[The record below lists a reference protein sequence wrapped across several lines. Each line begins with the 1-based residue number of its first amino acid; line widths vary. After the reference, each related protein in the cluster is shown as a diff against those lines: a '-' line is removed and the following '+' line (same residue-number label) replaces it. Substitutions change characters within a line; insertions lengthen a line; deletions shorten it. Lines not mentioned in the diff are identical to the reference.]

1 VTPQAYRAANPRL
14 YGALIARHGG
24 PNAIQ
29 LAVAS
34 RLASG
39 QDLLLCAPTAS
50 GKTEALLVPLA
61 EAHLAQGLP
70 GRPSLLWVCPTRALV
85 NDLARRLRD
94 PLAQVGTTVGRW
106 TGDAH
111 DGGQLQPLTILTPEA
126 LDARLSRSPDALD
139 GVGALVLDELHMLDG
154 GPRGDQLRLL
164 VHGLRG
170 RLSVAGRPLQVA
182 AASATVPDPAGLAAR
197 YLVAGQVVQAEQKRR
212 LAARIVLDRD
222 PGAVLDHLLGLVG
235 EGFRKILL
243 FCDSREQVE
252 QLSAFMLGQP
262 PFGAQVYA
270 HHGSLA
276 RALRLRVEA
285 SFRQAPLACCVATS
299 TMEVGLDI
307 GDVDLVGLMG
317 PPPDVSALVQRVGRG
332 GRRGDRSL
340 ALVMVEGPIEERIAR
355 VLLQAAARGDFLADK
370 PAFHPSVLLQQA
382 VMLAGGRRGL
392 VDAAA
397 LHRRLP
403 AELARDWP
411 PERLIELLGHACE
424 KELLLRV
431 GEGPRCVLGPKG
443 EQVWKRGQAH
453 ANISGATMTTVVD
466 RLTGDAVGEVAQG
479 AGGDVGLGGR
489 GRRAVLNDSGRVVTD
504 AGGGG
509 APALGSF
516 GGGSGPRKSGAL
528 ARAILDDLEIPLPCR
543 ARLNGGETLFHGLG
557 SAAGWLLA
565 AALKDR
571 KRKVVRAGPLAIV
584 MHAAPFADLS
594 EAEARD
600 AWPGPSRVE
609 LALIDRHP
617 GLARRLQL
625 GPMHPYLP
633 IDEQRRSVA
642 DHCQAAAVEAFLA
655 RGLPPLV
662 EPADFELWDAAAW
675 T

>member
-1 VTPQAYRAANPRL
+1 MTPHAYRAANPRL

-24 PNAIQ
+24 PNTIQ
-29 LAVAS
+29 LAVATQ
-34 RLASG
+34 LATG
-39 QDLLLCAPTAS
+39 NDLLLCAPTAS
-50 GKTEALLVPLA
+50 GKTEALLVPLG
-61 EAHLAQGLP
+61 EAHLDQGEP

-94 PLAQVGTTVGRW
+94 PLAQIGSTVGRW

-111 DGGQLQPLTILTPEA
+111 DGGQLQALTILTPEA
-126 LDARLSRSPDALD
+126 LDARLSRSPVALD

-170 RLSVAGRPLQVA
+170 RLAAAGRPLQVA

-197 YLVAGQVVQAEQKRR
+197 YLVEGRVVQAEQKRR
-212 LAARIVLDRD
+212 LAARIVPDRD
-222 PGAVLDHLLGLVG
+222 PGAVLDHLFGMVR

-252 QLSAFMLGQP
+252 QLSAFMLGRP

-276 RALRLRVEA
+276 RTLRLRVEA

-340 ALVMVEGPIEERIAR
+340 ALVMVEGEIEERIAR
-355 VLLQAAARGDFLADK
+355 VLLQAASRGDFLADA

-392 VDAAA
+392 VDAEA
-397 LHRRLP
+397 LCRRLP
-403 AELARDWP
+403 AELAQVWTRQ
-411 PERLIELLGHACE
+411 RLVDLLGHACD

-431 GEGPRCVLGPKG
+431 GEGPRCVLGSQG
-443 EQVWKRGQAH
+443 ERIWRRGQAH
-453 ANISGATMTTVVD
+453 ANISGAAMTAVVD
-466 RLTGDAVGEVAQG
+466 RLTGDALGEVAQS
-479 AGGDVGLGGR
+479 AAGDVGLGGR
-489 GRRAVLNDSGRVVTD
+489 GRRAVLSESGRVVTE

-516 GGGSGPRKSGAL
+516 GGGSGPRMSGAM
-528 ARAILDDLEIPLPCR
+528 ARAILADLEIPLPCR

-557 SAAGWLLA
+557 SASGWLLA
-565 AALKDR
+565 AALKAR
-571 KRKVVRAGPLAIV
+571 KRKVRRAGPLAIV
-584 MHAAPFADLS
+584 FEAAPFADHS
-594 EAEARD
+594 DAEARD

-625 GPMHPYLP
+625 GPMHTFLP
-633 IDEQRRSVA
+633 VEEQRHSVA
-642 DHCQAAAVEAFLA
+642 DHCRSTAVEAFLA

-662 EPADFELWDAAAW
+662 EPTALELWDAAAW